1 MKKYVSVGFS
11 LLFAAGLYA
20 QKSEIRT
27 IKKILDK
34 ENASNEEYKQV
45 QSLIDVTT
53 PIIGNATPEEQAEFY
68 YYKGNFE
75 LQQAIKATNPE
86 AFAKAVESFK
96 RIKAIEEGQKRKTYT
111 EKTTDLTKK
120 LKEEAVNKAIGLQ
133 NNKKYREA
141 SQIFKAVYDLT
152 NDPMYLY
159 YSASMAVNVPDY
171 NTALEYYQQLVDM
184 NFKGE
189 EVYYVAVEKTSG
201 EESNFGKNKVL
212 MDKLVKEGLYI
223 NPRQVKED
231 SKKPQILKNMV
242 LIYREVNQHSRAE
255 KLLADA
261 RRENPKDLDLITIEL
276 NYYLQSNNLSK
287 AETLINEAIA
297 IDPNNHSLMYTL
309 AQINLEGKNYDA
321 AKRLLEKVI
330 ELNPKFTNAYISL
343 GQVELKDE
351 ETYVDQMNAITGV
364 TAADIKKYDEI
375 KKKRDD
381 MYKASIP
388 YFERALKVE
397 PNNQT
402 AISYLV
408 AIYGALDMTDK
419 YNEYKAKQNK

>member
-1 MKKYVSVGFS
+1 MKKYASIGFS

-34 ENASNEEYKQV
+34 DNATNDEYKQV
-45 QSLIDVTT
+45 QSLIDATT
-53 PIIGNATPEEQAEFY
+53 PYIANSTPEEQAEFY

-75 LQQAIKATNPE
+75 LQQAIKASNPE

-96 RIKAIEEGQKRKTYT
+96 KIKTIEQEQKRKPYT
-111 EKTTDLTKK
+111 DKTADLTKK
-120 LKEEAVNKAIGLQ
+120 LKEEAVNKAITLQ
-133 NNKKYREA
+133 NNKKYRES

-159 YSASMAVNVPDY
+159 YSASMAVNIPDY
-171 NTALEYYQQLVDM
+171 NTALEYYQELVDM
-184 NFKGE
+184 DFKGE
-189 EVYYVAVEKTSG
+189 EVYFVAIDKATG

-212 MDKLVKEGLYI
+212 MDKLVKDGLYV
-223 NPRQVKED
+223 NPRQVKEN

-261 RRENPKDLDLITIEL
+261 RRESPKDLDLITIEL
-276 NYYLQSNNLSK
+276 NYYIQSNNLTK
-287 AETLINEAIA
+287 AEALINEAIA
-297 IDPNNHSLMYTL
+297 IDPENHSLMYTL
-309 AQINLEGKNYDA
+309 AQINLEGKNYDG
-321 AKRLLEKVI
+321 AKKLLEKVI
-330 ELNPKFTNAYISL
+330 ELNPKFINAYISL
-343 GQVELKDE
+343 GQLELKDE
-351 ETYVDQMNAITGV
+351 ETYVNQMNAITGFSS
-364 TAADIKKYDEI
+364 AELKKYDEI

-419 YNEYKAKQNK
+419 YNEYKAKQK

>member
-1 MKKYVSVGFS
+1 MKKYASIGFS

-34 ENASNEEYKQV
+34 DNATNDEYKQV
-45 QSLIDVTT
+45 QSLIDATT
-53 PIIGNATPEEQAEFY
+53 PYISNSTPEEQAEFY

-75 LQQAIKATNPE
+75 LQQAIKASNPE

-96 RIKAIEEGQKRKTYT
+96 KIKTIEQEQKRKPYT
-111 EKTTDLTKK
+111 DKTADLTKK
-120 LKEEAVNKAIGLQ
+120 LKEEAVNKAITLQ
-133 NNKKYREA
+133 NNKKYRES

-159 YSASMAVNVPDY
+159 YSASMAVNIPDY
-171 NTALEYYQQLVDM
+171 NTALEYYQELVDM
-184 NFKGE
+184 DFKGE
-189 EVYYVAVEKTSG
+189 EVYFVAIDKATG

-212 MDKLVKEGLYI
+212 MDKLVKDGLYV
-223 NPRQVKED
+223 NPRQVKEN

-261 RRENPKDLDLITIEL
+261 RRESPKDLDLITIEL
-276 NYYLQSNNLSK
+276 NYYIQSNNLTK
-287 AETLINEAIA
+287 AEALINEAIA
-297 IDPNNHSLMYTL
+297 IDPENHSLMYTL
-309 AQINLEGKNYDA
+309 AQINLEGKNYDG
-321 AKRLLEKVI
+321 AKKLLEKVI
-330 ELNPKFTNAYISL
+330 ELNPKFINAYISL
-343 GQVELKDE
+343 GQLELKNE
-351 ETYVDQMNAITGV
+351 ETYVNQMNAITGFSS
-364 TAADIKKYDEI
+364 AELKKYDEI

-419 YNEYKAKQNK
+419 YNEYKTKQK